1 MAKGLILH
9 FILIP
14 ILAHFIIYFSVK
26 ILSTILSPKYKEIFY
41 YISMFTW
48 MFLFSYFSYSL
59 LIENSLG
66 GKFTN
71 FLLFNVL
78 VNSLAI
84 IVYMITFLISNFF
97 GKLPM
102 ELITST
108 FLILLFSLGYYQ
120 WFIWLPR
127 HFKKKKL
134 NNNLKKLKD
143 LE

>member
-1 MAKGLILH
+1 MAQGLLLH

-14 ILAHFIIYFSVK
+14 VLAHFIIYFSAK
-26 ILSTILSPKYKEIFY
+26 ILSTTLSPKYKEIFY

-59 LIENSLG
+59 LIENDLG
-66 GKFTN
+66 EKFVN
-71 FLLFNVL
+71 FLLFNTL
-78 VNSLAI
+78 VNPLVI
-84 IVYMITFLISNFF
+84 IVHMITFLISDFF

-102 ELITST
+102 ELINSIS
-108 FLILLFSLGYYQ
+108 LILFFILGYYQ

-134 NNNLKKLKD
+134 NDD
-143 LE
+143 LEKKE